1 MSIWTSTVVIKC
13 GCPYRWKFGEE
24 EDKGFLLL
32 THDLDSQIH
41 YVQFEKIESFRYDT
55 IYLDE
60 LISEDPKKIIDYINT
75 KQATEG
81 IDYIKVKV
89 RVDVPGYN
97 KTIINNYYRNNSH
110 TFVEFLDQSEIKKLK
125 DEGEIETDEKYSYL
139 IDKSI
144 SDFDRFVRYVNES
157 EGYQFITVD
166 KLNEILG
173 ESI

>member
-1 MSIWTSTVVIKC
+1 M
-13 GCPYRWKFGEE
+13 
-24 EDKGFLLL
+24 
-32 THDLDSQIH
+32 
-41 YVQFEKIESFRYDT
+41 
-55 IYLDE
+55 
-60 LISEDPKKIIDYINT
+60 
-75 KQATEG
+75 
-81 IDYIKVKV
+81 